1 MLILSGSQTRNRKAI
16 KPKGLKIDRFL
27 LEANG
32 IGMSLFM
39 VSIVACLAGD
49 TEVSILSNFKGLA
62 IN

>member
-1 MLILSGSQTRNRKAI
+1 MLILSGSQASNRKAI
-16 KPKGLKIDRFL
+16 KSKGLKIDRFL

-39 VSIVACLAGD
+39 VSIVACLSGD
-49 TEVSILSNFKGLA
+49 TDVSLLSNFKGLA